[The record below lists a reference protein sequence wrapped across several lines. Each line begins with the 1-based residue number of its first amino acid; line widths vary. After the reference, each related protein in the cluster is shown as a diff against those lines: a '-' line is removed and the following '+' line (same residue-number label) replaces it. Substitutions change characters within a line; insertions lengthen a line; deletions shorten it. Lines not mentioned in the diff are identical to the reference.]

1 MARKSRKQI
10 VTEPVINDSIIKAA
24 QYIRLSVEDLHNKG
38 NSIENQQMIIN
49 DYIDTHD
56 GFVLVGTY
64 IDNGASGL
72 NFERPQFSKMLEDI
86 ENGKIDCVIVKD
98 LSRLGRS
105 MIDTGF
111 YIEKY
116 FPLHNIRFISVTD
129 NYDSEDK
136 NNPQAMM
143 MPVLNMVNEMY
154 AVDTGRKVHFANKQM
169 MEEGKFVGS
178 RAPYG
183 YQKAP
188 NDCHKLI
195 IDPETAPVVK
205 QIFEWAYEKI
215 PVSEIAKRL
224 NQRAILTPMMHYVKK
239 HPDAGN
245 YNVGRGIWYPQ
256 GVARILF
263 NEIYVG
269 NMVQGKSTCFRRKK
283 TMVDDKSK
291 WIVVENTHEAIVSKE
306 MFDVVQEY
314 RLEVAQ
320 KSKMNVSKPYTENI
334 FVGKIFCGICGRNLY
349 RQRFLGAHDAVYT
362 YRCPT
367 RYQGKQHI
375 EIHIREKQLINIIMT
390 ILNKHAKVMTGLS
403 ITKIQ
408 SKNRLSEQCK
418 MINCKISDNIARL
431 KILDKVIKSLYE
443 NLSNGIIS
451 QDEYKEF
458 GDKYTEEANEL
469 KAENVA
475 LKEQICNLEIEYSK
489 CITASEHL
497 LEVVSK
503 GSLTSQLVDA
513 LIERIEVMDNDN
525 VNIMF
530 KFEDEFK
537 KLKDCGV
544 FENA

>member
-215 PVSEIAKRL
+215 PVSEIAK
-224 NQRAILTPMMHYVKK
+224 
-239 HPDAGN
+239 
-245 YNVGRGIWYPQ
+245 
-256 GVARILF
+256 
-263 NEIYVG
+263 
-269 NMVQGKSTCFRRKK
+269 
-283 TMVDDKSK
+283 
-291 WIVVENTHEAIVSKE
+291 
-306 MFDVVQEY
+306 
-314 RLEVAQ
+314 
-320 KSKMNVSKPYTENI
+320 
-334 FVGKIFCGICGRNLY
+334 
-349 RQRFLGAHDAVYT
+349 
-362 YRCPT
+362 
-367 RYQGKQHI
+367 
-375 EIHIREKQLINIIMT
+375 
-390 ILNKHAKVMTGLS
+390 
-403 ITKIQ
+403 
-408 SKNRLSEQCK
+408 
-418 MINCKISDNIARL
+418 
-431 KILDKVIKSLYE
+431 
-443 NLSNGIIS
+443 
-451 QDEYKEF
+451 
-458 GDKYTEEANEL
+458 
-469 KAENVA
+469 
-475 LKEQICNLEIEYSK
+475 
-489 CITASEHL
+489 
-497 LEVVSK
+497 
-503 GSLTSQLVDA
+503 
-513 LIERIEVMDNDN
+513 
-525 VNIMF
+525 
-530 KFEDEFK
+530 
-537 KLKDCGV
+537 
-544 FENA
+544 